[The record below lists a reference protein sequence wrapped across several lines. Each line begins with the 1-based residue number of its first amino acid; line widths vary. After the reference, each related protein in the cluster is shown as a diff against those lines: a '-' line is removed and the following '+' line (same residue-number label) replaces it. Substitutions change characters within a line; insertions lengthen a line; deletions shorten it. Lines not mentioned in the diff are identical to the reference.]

1 MHPRWQVLFACLIWA
16 FSLST
21 AVAGGGQGL
30 TASPD
35 RLRALYVQRLVKYVT
50 WPEGA
55 GPGKDEPFIVAA
67 VDPDALRPYFAA
79 GEAAARFRLVQWPA
93 RKYHVLVLIGAPQ
106 REVAAI
112 LKRVSGEPVLTISQN
127 PVNLGLGSVV
137 DFAWKNGKLKL
148 EINSDAAEAAGLTV
162 SSRLLQ
168 LARIYRKAE
177 R

>member
-1 MHPRWQVLFACLIWA
+1 MHPRWPVLFACLIWA
-16 FSLST
+16 FFLST
-21 AVAGGGQGL
+21 GAAEGDERL

-35 RLRALYVQRLVKYVT
+35 QLRALYVQRLVKYVT

-67 VDPDALRPYFAA
+67 VAPDALRPYFDT
-79 GEAAARFRLVQWPA
+79 GEGARFRLVQWPA

-112 LKRVSGEPVLTISQN
+112 LKRVAGEPVLTISQN
-127 PVNLGLGSVV
+127 PVNLRLGVVV

-148 EINSDAAEAAGLTV
+148 EVNPDAAEAAGLTV

-168 LARIYRKAE
+168 LVRIYRRAE